1 MGSKLNGKIAEF
13 LTRQPWLLRW
23 IDILKESVPVQFFT
37 NYREHIALF
46 LYILWIAGCGYWIY
60 SFIIIEAYPLQ
71 YSFITITDPQDA
83 RVFLSFG
90 IFGAFFVVLFSLFI
104 VKFIIN
110 LLHGSIS
117 MILPARWFSFGR
129 TVSYLILLSFAFTYI
144 ETAKAGWLT
153 IYNRIT
159 ELAGI
164 SEQYDEIVLKN
175 ISDVRELFR
184 NLDDRVEEDG
194 NER

>member
-1 MGSKLNGKIAEF
+1 MRGF
-13 LTRQPWLLRW
+13 LKQQSWLLCW
-23 IDILKESVPVQFFT
+23 IDNLKGSVPAQFII
-37 NYREHIALF
+37 NYRDHIALF
-46 LYILWIAGCGYWIY
+46 LYILWIAGCAYWIY

-110 LLHGSIS
+110 LFHGGIS
-117 MILPARWFSFGR
+117 MILPARWFSLGR
-129 TVSYLILLSFAFTYI
+129 TISYLILLSFTFPYI

-159 ELAGI
+159 EIVGI

-184 NLDDRVEEDG
+184 NLNDRVEEDG